1 MIFKEK
7 SLKSKLLCY
16 FYPYYLNP
24 LYNIDL
30 LNNIILRKYKR
41 ELLQLS
47 FL

>member
-7 SLKSKLLCY
+7 SLKSKLLSC
-16 FYPYYLNP
+16 FYPYYLTP